1 MMDPGIKIGLILL
14 ITSLIVVGGGYY
26 YMTKNIPKK

>member
-1 MMDPGIKIGLILL
+1 MDPGIKIGLILL
-14 ITSLIVVGGGYY
+14 ITALIVVGGGYY

>member
-14 ITSLIVVGGGYY
+14 IASLVVVGGGYY

>member
-14 ITSLIVVGGGYY
+14 ITALIVVGGGYY

>member
-1 MMDPGIKIGLILL
+1 MDPGIKIGLILL

>member
-1 MMDPGIKIGLILL
+1 MDPGIKIGLILL
-14 ITSLIVVGGGYY
+14 ITSLVVVGGGYY